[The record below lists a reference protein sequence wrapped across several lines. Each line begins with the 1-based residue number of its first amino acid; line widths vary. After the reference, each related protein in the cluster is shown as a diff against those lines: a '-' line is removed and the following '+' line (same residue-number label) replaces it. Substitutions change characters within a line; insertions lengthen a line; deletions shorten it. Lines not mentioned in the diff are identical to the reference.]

1 MLMKRCLGYAVFLAL
16 ALTQTGCS
24 STLTVRDVGIGMQL
38 GGVSGH
44 GGIIAPFVWGTGV
57 ILEQVGDV
65 INSGSYASPDQT
77 EPEIIQLGETPQP
90 ESQPVD

>member
-1 MLMKRCLGYAVFLAL
+1 MMKRLINCVALLVL

-24 STLTVRDVGIGMQL
+24 STLTVRDVGIGMQV

-57 ILEQVGDV
+57 ILEQVGDA

>member
-1 MLMKRCLGYAVFLAL
+1 MKRCLRFAVFLAL

-24 STLTVRDVGIGMQL
+24 STLTVRDVGIGMQV

-44 GGIIAPFVWGTGV
+44 GGIIAPFVWGTGI
-57 ILEQVGDV
+57 ILEQVGDA
-65 INSGSYASPDQT
+65 INSGSYASPDQI